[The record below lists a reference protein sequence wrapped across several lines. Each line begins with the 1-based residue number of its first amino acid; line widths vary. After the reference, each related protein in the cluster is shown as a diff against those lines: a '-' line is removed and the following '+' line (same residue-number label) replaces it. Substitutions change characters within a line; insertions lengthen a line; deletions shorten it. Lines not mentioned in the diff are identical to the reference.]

1 MRKWIIVLTA
11 VMFSVMDI
19 VAGNPDGKS
28 GEVVRIAGVDYYL
41 HTVTSGETVYSL
53 SKLYGVTEQ

>member
-28 GEVVRIAGVDYYL
+28 VEVVRIAGVDYYL
-41 HTVTSGETVYSL
+41 HTVTSCETV
-53 SKLYGVTEQ
+53 